1 MNVLRL
7 KRDSAVLIVV
17 DIQEKLANVMECR
30 TKVVRNSTLL
40 VKTAGILKLPLLL
53 TEQYP
58 KGLGRTVQEI
68 RELIPNT
75 AAIEKLSFSCCAE
88 PNFVEALK
96 KVGKRQVILCGMETH
111 VCILQTALDLYAQG
125 FDVFVPENAVCSQ
138 NDDDRKAAFDRM
150 KQAGIILTSVESVIF
165 EMVGTAGTNEFKDI
179 LKIIK

>member
-7 KRDSAVLIVV
+7 KKDSSVLIVV
-17 DIQEKLANVMECR
+17 DIQERLANVMEHR
-30 TKVVRNSTLL
+30 STIVRNTMLFI
-40 VKTAGILKLPLLL
+40 KAAGILKLPLVL

-68 RELIPNT
+68 RELIPDT
-75 AAIEKLSFSCCAE
+75 VAIEKLSFSCCGE
-88 PNFVEALK
+88 PHFDEALK

-125 FDVFVPENAVCSQ
+125 YDVFVPENAVCSQ
-138 NDDDRKAAFDRM
+138 HDEDRTAAFDRM
-150 KQAGIILTSVESVIF
+150 KQSGIILTSVESAIF
-165 EMVGTAGTNEFKDI
+165 EMVGMAGTNEFKDI